1 MTYVYANIFPTFAL
15 MRISIIAAIAKNN
28 AIGHNNQL
36 LWHIKDD
43 LQLFKRTTLN
53 HVIIMG
59 RKSYESIGRPLPKRT
74 NVVITRKQNY
84 QPDGVLVF
92 QSLNSAFD
100 HFRNKNIEEI
110 FVIGGGEIYR
120 QSVDNAD
127 VLHISHV
134 NTSVEDAE
142 VFFPKVDWKSWECVH
157 SEHFEKNESN
167 DFDFDYKVYTRS

>member
-1 MTYVYANIFPTFAL
+1 MK
-15 MRISIIAAIAKNN
+15 ISIIVAIAKNN
-28 AIGHNNQL
+28 AIGRNNQL

-43 LQLFKRTTLN
+43 LQLFKKTTLN

-74 NVVITRKQNY
+74 NVVITRKANY

-92 QSLNSAFD
+92 KSLNAAFD
-100 HFRNKNIEEI
+100 HFRKLNTDEV

-120 QSVDNAD
+120 QTLDDAD

-134 NTSVEDAE
+134 NTNVEDAE
-142 VFFPKVDWKSWECVH
+142 VFFPKVDWKLWECIH
-157 SEHFEKNESN
+157 SEAFEKKEGN
-167 DFDFDYKVYTRS
+167 DFGFEYKVYRRL